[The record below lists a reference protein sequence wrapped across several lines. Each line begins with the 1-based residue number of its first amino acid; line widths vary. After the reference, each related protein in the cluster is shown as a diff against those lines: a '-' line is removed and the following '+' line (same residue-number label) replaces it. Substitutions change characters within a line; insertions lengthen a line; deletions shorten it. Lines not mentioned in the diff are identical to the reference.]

1 MYKLIL
7 QSLLWGLAGAL
18 IVPLSGIFLLMVAGT
33 LFEFFGV
40 QRASGGSG
48 GFEMGLASIFLLLIP
63 SGALSFFLVTLFRG
77 VRRRRVPG

>member
-1 MYKLIL
+1 MFKLIL
-7 QSLLWGLAGAL
+7 QSLLWGLAGAFIL
-18 IVPLSGIFLLMVAGT
+18 PLSGIVVLMIAGT
-33 LFEFFGV
+33 FLELFGV

-63 SGALSFFLVTLFRG
+63 GGGLSFFLVTLFRG

>member
-7 QSLLWGLAGAL
+7 KSLLWGLAGAVIL
-18 IVPLSGIFLLMVAGT
+18 PLSGIVFLTIAGT
-33 LFEFFGV
+33 LLEFFGV

-63 SGALSFFLVTLFRG
+63 GGALSFFVVTLFRG